1 MAVGWILFKTN
12 FKIQMSRV
20 RKLIDYASNRIY
32 LFFLPQVQKLTGWFI
47 SLSTLFVLVYGLYKI
62 EMSKEVAALHSA
74 LSHTLWALGLAWV
87 VIACATSNGGIINDL
102 LSAPCLYPFSRVT
115 YCVYLVHPVVIRT
128 FVVSSDTPFHLDEVS
143 TVIELQL
150 TASQR

>member
-1 MAVGWILFKTN
+1 MQA
-12 FKIQMSRV
+12 
-20 RKLIDYASNRIY
+20 
-32 LFFLPQVQKLTGWFI
+32 QKLTGWFL

-74 LSHTLWALGLAWV
+74 LSHTLWAVGLAWV
-87 VIACATSNGGIINDL
+87 VIACATGNGGIIDDL
-102 LSAPCLYPFSRVT
+102 LSASCLYPFSRVT

-143 TVIELQL
+143 TVINGDNKP
-150 TASQR
+150 